1 MQLKFQETDIV
12 SFIQD
17 LHYTFA
23 YQANTKHIK
32 LAFHSEVKEL
42 KAWIDPKNF
51 DKVILN
57 ILSNAF
63 KFTPEMVTYKSAY
76 APAMIRIPLRKR

>member
-1 MQLKFQETDIV
+1 MDIRKIDKGQMQLKFQETDIV

-32 LAFHSEVKEL
+32 RGLSHSEVKEL

-51 DKVILN
+51 DG
-57 ILSNAF
+57 LS
-63 KFTPEMVTYKSAY
+63 
-76 APAMIRIPLRKR
+76 